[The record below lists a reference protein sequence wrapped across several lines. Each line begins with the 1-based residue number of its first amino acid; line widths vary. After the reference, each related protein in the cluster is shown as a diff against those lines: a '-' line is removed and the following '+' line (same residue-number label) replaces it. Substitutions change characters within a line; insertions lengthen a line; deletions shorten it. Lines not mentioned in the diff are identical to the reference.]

1 MWYYSYAMRT
11 LIIYES
17 QTGSAQKY
25 AEDIA
30 RAVSGDVLP
39 LKKFKAKTLRDYD
52 VIVFGGW
59 VRGGQIQ
66 GLDKFLS
73 HYDEME
79 GKDVII
85 FSSGMSIPTK
95 QGRLDLISANLLDMY
110 HVRYYELRGNFD
122 YSKLNF
128 LNRMMMD
135 RSLAMIE
142 NDPDASIDQKALLSV
157 KDNPIVCYDQE
168 RVNRIIEV
176 INGISLER
184 TKAQA

>member
-11 LIIYES
+11 LVIYQS
-17 QTGSAQKY
+17 LTGSTQKY

-30 RAVSGDVLP
+30 RAVSGDAIP
-39 LKKFKAKTLRDYD
+39 LKKLKAKILPDYD
-52 VIVFGGW
+52 CVVFGGW

-73 HYDEME
+73 FYDKME

-95 QGRLDLISANLLDMY
+95 QGRRDLISINLLDMY
-110 HVRYYELRGNFD
+110 HVRFYELRGNFD
-122 YSKLNF
+122 YEKLNF
-128 LNRMMMD
+128 INRMTID
-135 RSLAMIE
+135 RSLSAIE
-142 NDPDASIDQKALLSV
+142 NDEEATFEQKALLSV
-157 KDNPIVCYDQE
+157 RDTPISCYDQE
-168 RVNRIIEV
+168 RVDRIIEV

-184 TKAQA
+184 MKASA

>member
-1 MWYYSYAMRT
+1 MRT
-11 LIIYES
+11 LVIYQS
-17 QTGSAQKY
+17 LTGSAQKY

-30 RAVSGDVLP
+30 RAVSGDVIP
-39 LKKFKAKTLRDYD
+39 LKKFKAKMIPQYD

-59 VRGGQIQ
+59 VRGGRIQ

-73 HYDEME
+73 NWNAMD

-95 QGRLDLISANLLDMY
+95 QGRLDLISANLLDLY

-122 YSKLNF
+122 YDKLDF

-135 RSLAMIE
+135 RSLKYIE
-142 NDPDASIDQKALLSV
+142 SDPEATIDQKALLEV
-157 KDNPIVCYDQE
+157 RDNPIVYYDQE

-176 INGISLER
+176 INAISLER
-184 TKAQA
+184 MKASA

>member
-1 MWYYSYAMRT
+1 MRT
-11 LIIYES
+11 LVIYES
-17 QTGSAQKY
+17 LTGSAQKY

-30 RAVSGDVLP
+30 RTVSGEVIP
-39 LKKFKAKTLRDYD
+39 LKKFKKKMIPQYD

-59 VRGGQIQ
+59 VRGGRIQ

-73 HYDEME
+73 SWDDME

-95 QGRLDLISANLLDMY
+95 QGRLDLISANLLDLY

-122 YSKLNF
+122 YDKLNF
-128 LNRMMMD
+128 INRMMMD

-142 NDPDASIDQKALLSV
+142 NDPEASVDQKALLSV
-157 KDNPIVCYDQE
+157 RDNPIVYYDQE
-168 RVNRIIEV
+168 RVNRIVEV
-176 INGISLER
+176 INGISLE
-184 TKAQA
+184 KMKNQA